1 MMAGALYRYVRYA
14 LCFRGKVTP
23 LAAGCESPACESPG
37 ESLAPGKRPAAPA
50 RPPPAVAVSGCGEAG
65 LERLADG
72 LVVRPPVPHGEADAD
87 ARLVAAAKAGD
98 AAAAGAALD
107 GGARADA
114 RGMWGSSALVV
125 AAQYGH
131 GNVAALLLARGADAK
146 VRNERGS
153 DAAWNSNMQADF
165 NVHVCD
171 GFGAISSAVLRE
183 LDESH
188 RFVQKSAE
196 STSM

>member
-1 MMAGALYRYVRYA
+1 MMVGALYRYARYA

-23 LAAGCESPACESPG
+23 LAAGCEAPDCDAPG

-50 RPPPAVAVSGCGEAG
+50 RPPPAVAGAGCGEAG

-131 GNVAALLLARGADAK
+131 GDVAALLLARGADAT

-153 DAAWNSNMQADF
+153 DAAWKSNLQADF
-165 NVHVCD
+165 DVHVCD
-171 GFGAISSAVLRE
+171 SFGVISLIVLRE
-183 LDESH
+183 LDESN

-196 STSM
+196 STSI